1 MQPLPPSSQP
11 GSSENLRSLEY
22 ASKISPQLTEENIRQ
37 LSEARKSSAKIRRG
51 VSVAKFD
58 GYTVGFFGGLT
69 FLGSLV
75 MGLEWSGIAIGTA
88 LVTVAYVELGNAK
101 RLSRLEPIAV
111 RNLAINQLC
120 LAGALVIYALWSLF
134 AITHA
139 PPGTAGEDPEV
150 ANLMAEYG
158 PMVHQLEMLVYYCLI
173 AVAIFFQGGLALYYS
188 RLQKH
193 IDAYVNETPEWIRQ
207 MNQAGH
213 GI

>member
-1 MQPLPPSSQP
+1 
-11 GSSENLRSLEY
+11 LEY
-22 ASKISPQLTEENIRQ
+22 AGKISPQLTEENIRQ

-51 VSVAKFD
+51 VFVARFD
-58 GYTVGFFGGLT
+58 GYTVGFFGAVT

-88 LVTVAYVELGNAK
+88 LVIVAYVELDNAK

-111 RNLAINQLC
+111 RNLAINQLG
-120 LAGALVIYALWSLF
+120 LAGAMVIYALWSLF
-134 AITHA
+134 AITH
-139 PPGTAGEDPEV
+139 GTTGAGEDPEV
-150 ANLMAEYG
+150 ANLMSEYG
-158 PMVHQLEMLVYYCLI
+158 PMVRQLEMLVYYCLI

-193 IDAYVNETPEWIRQ
+193 IDVYVNETPEWIRQ